1 MFQHL
6 VGLENYYHAGF
17 FLGGD
22 SAIVG
27 IDTVNHLILQRSILC
42 PTILGNFDINA
53 RVCLNE
59 YDETGRLAKTVP
71 GLFSDADLFLYFS
84 GANGSTRTGA
94 STGQDVLTSIAVT
107 STTVQPYTY

>member
-1 MFQHL
+1 M
-6 VGLENYYHAGF
+6 
-17 FLGGD
+17 LGGD

-27 IDTVNHLILQRSILC
+27 IDTVNHLILQRSIFC

-71 GLFSDADLFLYFS
+71 GLFSDGDLLAELQRRQRFDAHRARQP
-84 GANGSTRTGA
+84 GRT
-94 STGQDVLTSIAVT
+94 VLTFDIVT